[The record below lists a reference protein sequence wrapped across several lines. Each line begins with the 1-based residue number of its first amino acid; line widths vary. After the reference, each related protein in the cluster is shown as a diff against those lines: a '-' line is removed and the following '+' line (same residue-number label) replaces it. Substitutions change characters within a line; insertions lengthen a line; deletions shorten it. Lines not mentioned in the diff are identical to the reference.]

1 MEFFKKLFTSFTS
14 NVNDTSKTGEVNAT
28 DFAKVVR
35 TTILVGLASAIT
47 YFVGAVNPE
56 NLGVYGVFLVPV
68 ATAALD
74 LLNKYIKGNK

>member
-14 NVNDTSKTGEVNAT
+14 GVHDTSKSGAVNTT
-28 DFAKVVR
+28 DVVKVVR
-35 TTILVGLASAIT
+35 TALLVGVASALT
-47 YFVGAVNPE
+47 YFTGAVNPE

>member
-14 NVNDTSKTGEVNAT
+14 GINDTSKSGAVNTT
-28 DFAKVVR
+28 DVVKVVR
-35 TTILVGLASAIT
+35 TAILVGLASAIT
-47 YFVGAVNPE
+47 YFTGAVNPE
-56 NLGVYGVFLVPV
+56 NLGVYGVFVVPI